1 MRDERKKIMVSFLL
15 GMVTALML
23 GFAFVYGIRGAGVL
37 SAGKINYYK
46 DLDAQYGKY
55 YKMQKSIRDKSLYSI
70 DKKKRDRY
78 LSQAVIQSLPDP
90 YAAYYNKEDY
100 EKLERRYSES
110 YSGIGISVE
119 EKKGKLLIAHVIKDG
134 PAEQGGLR
142 KGDRILS
149 VDGKKVHSV
158 DDASDRI
165 GGEAG
170 TDVVLK
176 LKRGGQDVT
185 VTLTRQEVEEDSV
198 DSKFLKAENGK
209 KLGYIR
215 IRHFREGTSEELKE
229 AEERLMD
236 GRVTGVVID
245 VRDNPGGIKD
255 EGVKCAD
262 LLLPSGK
269 ILIEKN
275 NQGKKKVARADGQC
289 ADFEYV
295 VLVNGNTASAAEI
308 FAGAVQVNRGG
319 KLIGE
324 KTYGKGVIQSV
335 EKLED
340 GSAFKFT
347 TEEYFL
353 PDGTPI
359 NKKGIQPD
367 IRVASGKALTRGIQ
381 MLSEIGR
388 ASCRERV

>member
-15 GMVTALML
+15 GMVTALVL
-23 GFAFVYGIRGAGVL
+23 GFAFVYGIRGAGIL

-55 YKMQKSIRDKSLYSI
+55 YKMQESIQDKSLYSI
-70 DKKKRDRY
+70 DKKKRDRG
-78 LSQAVIQSLPDP
+78 LSQALIQSLPDP
-90 YAAYYNKEDY
+90 YAAYYTKSDY

-119 EKKGKLLIAHVIKDG
+119 EKNGKLLIAHVIKDG

-142 KGDRILS
+142 KGDRIIA
-149 VDGKKVHSV
+149 VDGKKVRSV

-198 DSKFLKAENGK
+198 DSKFLKSENGK

-236 GRVTGVVID
+236 GRVSGVVID
-245 VRDNPGGIKD
+245 VRDNPGGIKN

-275 NQGKKKVARADGQC
+275 NQGKKKVSRADGQC

-367 IRVASGKALTRGIQ
+367 IRVASGKALARGIRE
-381 MLSEIGR
+381 LSGK
-388 ASCRERV
+388 

>member
-1 MRDERKKIMVSFLL
+1 MRDERKKIMISFLL
-15 GMVTALML
+15 GMVTALVL
-23 GFAFVYGIRGAGVL
+23 GFAFVYGIRGAGIL

-46 DLDAQYGKY
+46 DLDAEYGKY
-55 YKMQKSIRDKSLYSI
+55 YKMQKSMQDKSLYSI
-70 DKKKRDRY
+70 DKKERDRG
-78 LSQAVIQSLPDP
+78 LSQALIQSLPDP
-90 YAAYYNKEDY
+90 YAAYYTKSDY

-119 EKKGKLLIAHVIKDG
+119 EKKDKLLISHVIKDG

-142 KGDRILS
+142 KGDQIIS
-149 VDGKKVHSV
+149 VDGKKVRSV

-198 DSKFLKAENGK
+198 DSKFLKSENGK

-236 GRVTGVVID
+236 GRVSGVVID
-245 VRDNPGGIKD
+245 VRDNPGGIKN

-275 NQGKKKVARADGQC
+275 NQGKKKVSRADGQC

-295 VLVNGNTASAAEI
+295 VLVNGDTASAAEI

-367 IRVASGKALTRGIQ
+367 IRVASGKALARGIQ
-381 MLSEIGR
+381 ELSGK
-388 ASCRERV
+388 

>member
-15 GMVTALML
+15 GMVTALVL
-23 GFAFVYGIRGAGVL
+23 GFAFVYGIRGAGIL

-46 DLDAQYGKY
+46 DLDAEYGKY
-55 YKMQKSIRDKSLYSI
+55 YKMQESIQDKSLYSI
-70 DKKKRDRY
+70 DKKKRDRG
-78 LSQAVIQSLPDP
+78 LSQALIQSLPDP
-90 YAAYYNKEDY
+90 YAAYYTKSDY

-119 EKKGKLLIAHVIKDG
+119 EKKCKLLIAHVIKDG

-142 KGDRILS
+142 KGDRIIA
-149 VDGKKVHSV
+149 VDGKKVRSV

-198 DSKFLKAENGK
+198 DSKFLKSENGK

-236 GRVTGVVID
+236 GRVSGVVID
-245 VRDNPGGIKD
+245 VRDNPGGIKN

-275 NQGKKKVARADGQC
+275 NQGKKKVSRADGQC

-367 IRVASGKALTRGIQ
+367 IRVSSGKALARGIQ
-381 MLSEIGR
+381 ALSGK
-388 ASCRERV
+388 

>member
-15 GMVTALML
+15 GMVTALVL

-78 LSQAVIQSLPDP
+78 LSRAVIQSLPDP
-90 YAAYYNKEDY
+90 YAAYYTKTDY

-119 EKKGKLLIAHVIKDG
+119 EKNGKLLIAHVIKDG

-149 VDGKKVHSV
+149 VDGKKVRSV

-381 MLSEIGR
+381 ALSGK
-388 ASCRERV
+388 

>member
-15 GMVTALML
+15 GMVTALVL
-23 GFAFVYGIRGAGVL
+23 GFVFVYGIRGAGIL

-46 DLDAQYGKY
+46 DLDAEYGKY
-55 YKMQKSIRDKSLYSI
+55 YKMQESIQDKSLYSI
-70 DKKKRDRY
+70 DKKKRDRG
-78 LSQAVIQSLPDP
+78 LSQALIQSLPDP
-90 YAAYYNKEDY
+90 YAAYYTKSDY

-119 EKKGKLLIAHVIKDG
+119 EKKGKLLITHVIKDG

-142 KGDRILS
+142 KGDRIIA
-149 VDGKKVHSV
+149 VDGKKVRSV

-198 DSKFLKAENGK
+198 DSKFLKSENGK

-236 GRVTGVVID
+236 GRVSGVVID
-245 VRDNPGGIKD
+245 VRDNPGGIKN

-275 NQGKKKVARADGQC
+275 NQGKKKVSRADGQC

-367 IRVASGKALTRGIQ
+367 IRVASGKALARGIRE
-381 MLSEIGR
+381 LSGK
-388 ASCRERV
+388 

>member
-15 GMVTALML
+15 GMVTALVL
-23 GFAFVYGIRGAGVL
+23 GFAFVYGIRGAGIL

-46 DLDAQYGKY
+46 DLDAEYGKY
-55 YKMQKSIRDKSLYSI
+55 YKMQESIQDKSLYSI
-70 DKKKRDRY
+70 DKKKRDRG
-78 LSQAVIQSLPDP
+78 LSQALIQSLPDP
-90 YAAYYNKEDY
+90 YAAYYTKSDY

-119 EKKGKLLIAHVIKDG
+119 EKNGKLLIAHVIKDG

-142 KGDRILS
+142 KGDRIIA
-149 VDGKKVHSV
+149 VDGKKVRSV

-198 DSKFLKAENGK
+198 DYKFLKSENGK

-236 GRVTGVVID
+236 GRVSGVVID
-245 VRDNPGGIKD
+245 VRDNPGGIKN

-275 NQGKKKVARADGQC
+275 NQGKKKVSRADGQC
-289 ADFEYV
+289 ADFECV

-367 IRVASGKALTRGIQ
+367 IRVASGKALARGIRE
-381 MLSEIGR
+381 LSGK
-388 ASCRERV
+388 

>member
-15 GMVTALML
+15 GMVTALVL
-23 GFAFVYGIRGAGVL
+23 GFALVYGIRGAGVL
-37 SAGKINYYK
+37 SARKINYYK

-70 DKKKRDRY
+70 DKTKRDRY

-90 YAAYYNKEDY
+90 YAAYYTKTDY

-142 KGDRILS
+142 RGDQIVS
-149 VDGKKVHSV
+149 VDGQKVHSV

-236 GRVTGVVID
+236 GRVSGVVID

-275 NQGKKKVARADGQC
+275 NQGKKKVSRADGQC

-367 IRVASGKALTRGIQ
+367 IRVASGKALARGIQ
-381 MLSEIGR
+381 ALSGK
-388 ASCRERV
+388 

>member
-15 GMVTALML
+15 GMVTALVL
-23 GFAFVYGIRGAGVL
+23 GFAFVYGIRGAGIL

-46 DLDAQYGKY
+46 DLDAEYGKY
-55 YKMQKSIRDKSLYSI
+55 YKMQESIQDKSLYSI
-70 DKKKRDRY
+70 DKKKRDRG
-78 LSQAVIQSLPDP
+78 LSQALIQSLPDP
-90 YAAYYNKEDY
+90 YAAYYTKSDY

-119 EKKGKLLIAHVIKDG
+119 EKNGKLLIAHVIKDG

-142 KGDRILS
+142 KGDQIIS
-149 VDGKKVHSV
+149 VDGKKVRSV

-367 IRVASGKALTRGIQ
+367 IRVASGKALARGIQ
-381 MLSEIGR
+381 ALSGK
-388 ASCRERV
+388 

>member
-1 MRDERKKIMVSFLL
+1 MHDERKKLMISFLL
-15 GMVTALML
+15 GMATALVL

-37 SAGKINYYK
+37 SARKINYYK

-78 LSQAVIQSLPDP
+78 LSQAMIQSLPDP
-90 YAAYYNKEDY
+90 YAAYYTKSDY

-119 EKKGKLLIAHVIKDG
+119 EKQGKLLIAHVIKDG

-142 KGDRILS
+142 KGDQIIS
-149 VDGKKVHSV
+149 VDGKKVRSV

-198 DSKFLKAENGK
+198 DSKFLKTENGK

-236 GRVTGVVID
+236 GRVSGVVID
-245 VRDNPGGIKD
+245 VRDNPGGIKN

-275 NQGKKKVARADGQC
+275 NQGKKKVSRADGQC

-340 GSAFKFT
+340 GSAFKYT

-367 IRVASGKALTRGIQ
+367 IRVASGKALARGIRE
-381 MLSEIGR
+381 LSGK
-388 ASCRERV
+388 